1 MKFDFDETLN
11 RENTNS
17 VKFDLREKLFGRHD
31 IIPMW
36 VADMDFKVPPPVAE
50 AIQQRAHHEIY
61 GYSIRPESF
70 YESAVSWMKRRHG
83 WTIDRS
89 WLTFTPGIVP
99 GFNLAIMAL
108 TKPGDKIM
116 IQPPVYFP
124 FFHGIRKNNREVIE
138 NRLILKNG
146 RYHIDFDDFE
156 KQLKEGVRMFILSNP
171 HNPGGSVWTYD
182 ELKRMGELCTYY
194 GATIIADEIHC
205 DIVFPG
211 HHYVPMASVSDEVAE
226 HTITFIA
233 PSKTFNIAGLAT
245 SVGIISNKALR
256 EAFNEMLERTH
267 VANGNLFGTVAL
279 EAAYNQGDQWLD
291 ELLRYLMGNLD
302 LVEQFTRDRLPGVDL
317 VRPEGTYLAWRD
329 CRDLPVEKQQLNR
342 FMIDKAHVGMNDG
355 ASFGQNGEGFQRLN
369 FGCPRHRLKTALT
382 QIEQAVKQLRDS

>member
-317 VRPEGTYLAWRD
+317 VRPEGTYLAWLD

>member
-1 MKFDFDETLN
+1 MKFNFDEPVN

-50 AIQQRAHHEIY
+50 AIQQRARHEIY

-70 YESAVSWMKRRHG
+70 YESAVGWMKRRHG

-108 TKPGDKIM
+108 TEPGDKVM
-116 IQPPVYFP
+116 LQPPVYFP
-124 FFHGIRKNNREVIE
+124 FFHGIRKNNREIIE

-182 ELKRMGELCTYY
+182 ELKRMGELCTHY

-245 SVGIISNKALR
+245 SVAIISNKALR

-267 VANGNLFGTVAL
+267 VANGNLFGTVAM

-302 LVEQFTRDRLPGVDL
+302 LVEQFTRERLPGVDL
-317 VRPEGTYLAWRD
+317 VRPEGTYLAWLD
-329 CRDLPVEKQQLNR
+329 CRDLPVETQQLNR
-342 FMIDKAHVGMNDG
+342 FMIDKAQVGMNDG
-355 ASFGQNGEGFQRLN
+355 ASFGQNGAGFQRLN
-369 FGCPRHRLKTALT
+369 FGCPRHTLKTALT
-382 QIEQAVKQLRDS
+382 QIEQAVKQLVDS